1 MCYEIIIMFIKIDY
15 REHDLLININLLIA
29 SNPNFKE
36 IEIKTENLALGDII
50 ISNNEEDLLII
61 ERKSICD
68 LISSIKDGRYEEQS
82 YRLDGL
88 SHHKHNI
95 IYLIEGDINKFQ
107 NNSGDKIMVYSAI
120 LSLNYYKG
128 FSVLRTL
135 SIEETALFIC
145 NSITKMIKEHIKG
158 DKTPYYSNI
167 NEIKVT
173 HDVTDKN
180 YINIVKK
187 IKKDNITPN
196 NIDEIMLS
204 QIPSVSSSIAI
215 VIINK
220 FGTLQNL
227 LNKLNEDDTCLY
239 NLTYTNAKNQT
250 RKLNKPCCENIVKFL
265 LKK

>member
-1 MCYEIIIMFIKIDY
+1 MFIKIDY

-36 IEIKTENLALGDII
+36 IEIKTENLTLGDII

-167 NEIKVT
+167 NEIKVS
-173 HDVTDKN
+173 HDITDKN
-180 YINIVKK
+180 YINIVIIDSLFLKVHSFLIVNKK
-187 IKKDNITPN
+187 SYKINSLENVEPVSPPSKELDREIT
-196 NIDEIMLS
+196 
-204 QIPSVSSSIAI
+204 
-215 VIINK
+215 K
-220 FGTLQNL
+220 
-227 LNKLNEDDTCLY
+227 
-239 NLTYTNAKNQT
+239 
-250 RKLNKPCCENIVKFL
+250 KFL
-265 LKK
+265 ELGRDKAKKPLNINIKDK